1 MRRLSACV
9 LAAALIGGS
18 LTVAAPPP
26 TSAAAVRRPAAGPA
40 TDALRPAIDHVL
52 RILNDEALK
61 GPAHTQDR
69 RQALRRVMEDVIDF
83 PDAARRALALHWQG
97 RTEAERA
104 EFVALFQDLVIYSY
118 IVTMESYGSQTVV
131 YAGETVSDGG
141 AAVFTTV
148 QGRQGAPIPV
158 EYRMHQRDGRWLI
171 HDVVIQ
177 GVSLVANYRTQFHTL
192 VRSSSY
198 AELVRRIR
206 ARVAALMAPADAD
219 ITDPDGAAP
228 PWLVDRILAWLPEAR
243 ATLVP
248 RTGR

>member
-1 MRRLSACV
+1 MRQLSACM

-18 LTVAAPPP
+18 FTVVAPPP
-26 TSAAAVRRPAAGPA
+26 TSAAAVRPAAGPA
-40 TDALRPAIDHVL
+40 TDALGPAIDHVL

-118 IVTMESYGSQTVV
+118 IVTIESYGGQTVV

-141 AAVFTTV
+141 AAVFTKV
-148 QGRQGAPIPV
+148 QGRHGAPIPV

-171 HDVVIQ
+171 YDVVIE
-177 GVSLVANYRTQFHTL
+177 GVSLVANYRTQFHTV
-192 VRSSSY
+192 VRASSY

-206 ARVAALMAPADAD
+206 ARVAALMAPVDAG
-219 ITDPDGAAP
+219 ITDPDGNVP
-228 PWLVDRILAWLPEAR
+228 PWLVDRILAWLPEVR